1 MRAGTHKRGG
11 ALAWTLLAPALPAI
25 GSGLDLSQGGLVPSA
40 LGLYLIGLPVA
51 RIASLGPDLDHGGSR
66 AGRLAPGVS
75 KVTGA
80 ILGGHRGGMH
90 SFLSI
95 GLAYVIGALIG
106 WMLAPL
112 TFGIYPVSVM
122 TSTFAAAAAAGWASH
137 LVLDQMTPMGQM
149 LLWPV
154 LRHRIPGGP
163 IPCSPPAPAP
173 MRLGEFL
180 TNCAILC
187 ALAIALASLFGLMA

>member
-11 ALAWTLLAPALPAI
+11 MLAWTLLAPALPAI

-51 RIASLGPDLDHGGSR
+51 RIAALAPDVDMAGSR
-66 AGRLAPGVS
+66 AGHAMPGLG
-75 KVTGA
+75 KVISRTV
-80 ILGGHRGGMH
+80 GGHRGGTH
-90 SFLSI
+90 SFLAI
-95 GLAYVIGALIG
+95 AIAYGLGALIG

-122 TSTFAAAAAAGWASH
+122 TSTFAAATAAGWASH

-149 LLWPV
+149 LMWPV